1 VGDEANRPREP
12 TKETK
17 MRKTILTVLA
27 SALIAATSVQI
38 AAAAERHHPRNAD
51 RTTVSATERFRNANN
66 ALPQPAESSGY
77 SAYYTGG
84 GMSAPAGH

>member
-1 VGDEANRPREP
+1 MPEEI
-12 TKETK
+12 K
-17 MRKTILTVLA
+17 MRKTILTVFA

-38 AAAAERHHPRNAD
+38 AAAAERHHPRKVD
-51 RTTVSATERFRNANN
+51 RTTASERFNNANN
-66 ALPQPAESSGY
+66 SIALPAESSGY

>member
-1 VGDEANRPREP
+1 LAGIGQTGP
-12 TKETK
+12 TPKEIK

-38 AAAAERHHPRNAD
+38 AAAAERHHPRKVD
-51 RTTVSATERFRNANN
+51 RTTTVSASERFNNANN
-66 ALPQPAESSGY
+66 SIALPAESSGY

>member
-1 VGDEANRPREP
+1 LIGIGQTGP
-12 TKETK
+12 TPEEIK

-38 AAAAERHHPRNAD
+38 AAAAEHHHPRKVD
-51 RTTVSATERFRNANN
+51 RTTASERFNNANN
-66 ALPQPAESSGY
+66 SIALPAESSGY

>member
-1 VGDEANRPREP
+1 
-12 TKETK
+12 

-38 AAAAERHHPRNAD
+38 AAAAERHHPRKVD
-51 RTTVSATERFRNANN
+51 RTTVSASERFNNANN
-66 ALPQPAESSGY
+66 SIALPAESSGY